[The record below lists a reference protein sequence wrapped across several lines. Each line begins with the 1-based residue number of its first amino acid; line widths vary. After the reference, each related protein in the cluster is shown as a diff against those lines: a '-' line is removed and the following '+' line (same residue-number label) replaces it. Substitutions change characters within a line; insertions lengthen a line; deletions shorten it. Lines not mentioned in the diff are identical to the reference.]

1 MVIRDDA
8 IEESDILYIDLTYH
22 PLALIGQCG
31 MVEGKLS
38 VAILAVATGD
48 EKDYLSLAI
57 QRIKAKFAF
66 QPKYCLISEISETA
80 HHQVS
85 RVYPDV
91 IIKVPVY
98 FVIRWIAVKS
108 KIGTNAIKL
117 LIDWFE
123 LQGIYERDGIT
134 PFDAPPSQSI
144 QPSVKWAKHIRHLW
158 SHFGMNTFAPVELW
172 SLLWTEGYHAAH
184 TELLFKIFKKEQVP
198 STTSIRDES

>member
-8 IEESDILYIDLTYH
+8 IEGSDILYIDMTYH
-22 PLALIGQCG
+22 PSALVGQCG
-31 MVEGKLS
+31 MVDGKLS
-38 VAILAVATGD
+38 VAILAVATGE

-85 RVYPDV
+85 RVYPDI

-98 FVIRWIAVKS
+98 FVIRWITVKS

-123 LQGIYERDGIT
+123 LQGIYGRDGTT
-134 PFDAPPSQSI
+134 PFDAPPAQSI
-144 QPSVKWAKHIRHLW
+144 QPSVDWAKQIRHLW
-158 SHFGMNTFAPVELW
+158 SHFGMNTFAPEEMW
-172 SLLWTEGYHAAH
+172 SLLWTNEPHADH
-184 TELLFKIFKKEQVP
+184 TAFWFQIFKKEQVP
-198 STTSIRDES
+198 STTSIRDAS